1 MPRASALPRTSLA
14 AVLAAVLGLAVA
26 ACGSQGSPVSDIVR
40 PGNHGYQGTYVDPA
54 YSVPAITLP
63 DNRSNPF
70 TLARDDHDVD
80 VVFFGYTNCPD
91 VCQIVMG
98 TITSAWLR
106 LPKADRDRVRVVF
119 VTTDPARDDEQQLTS
134 YLARFNPAFTGV
146 TGDIDSIDRLAQ
158 PLGVFIKKGQRL
170 PSGGY
175 EVSHSATVYGVHQ
188 GKASVVWTG
197 GTSAAAMAADLER
210 MLGKA

>member
-1 MPRASALPRTSLA
+1 MRPARTLLVTAVVALLSLA
-14 AVLAAVLGLAVA
+14 LAG
-26 ACGSQGSPVSDIVR
+26 CGSQGSPVSDIVR
-40 PGNHGYQGTYVDPA
+40 PGNHGYQGTYVDPP
-54 YSVPAITLP
+54 YTVPAVTLR
-63 DNRSNPF
+63 DNRSKPF

-119 VTTDPARDDEQQLTS
+119 VTTDPTRDDEQRLTS
-134 YLARFNPAFTGV
+134 YLARFNPSFTGL
-146 TGDIDSIDRLAQ
+146 TGDIDTIDRLGK
-158 PLGVFIKKGQRL
+158 PLGIFIKKGQKL

-175 EVSHSATVYGVHQ
+175 EVEHTTTVLGVSH
-188 GKASVVWTG
+188 GKASVLWTG
-197 GTSAAAMAADLER
+197 GTSAAAMASDLQR
-210 MLGKA
+210 MLKAT